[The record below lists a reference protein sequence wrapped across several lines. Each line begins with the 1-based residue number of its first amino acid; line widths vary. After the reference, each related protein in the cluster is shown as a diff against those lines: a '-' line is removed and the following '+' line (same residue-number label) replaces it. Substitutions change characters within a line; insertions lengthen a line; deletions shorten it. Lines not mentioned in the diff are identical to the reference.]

1 MKKYEFSIIASGL
14 DPQAEDFE
22 SRFYDAGCN
31 DATISFQKGHIIA
44 DFAREAESIDA
55 ALCSAVAGV
64 EAAGAHVD
72 RVEPDPLVNLSD
84 IAARAGL
91 TRAAISQY
99 SKGQRSENFPSPVAR
114 VTSDT
119 PLWDWATVAAWLF
132 RHQKLSREEAI
143 EAEAVKAAN
152 EAIKA
157 HEPLRDALKGHSARR
172 AD

>member
-1 MKKYEFSIIASGL
+1 
-14 DPQAEDFE
+14 
-22 SRFYDAGCN
+22 
-31 DATISFQKGHIIA
+31 
-44 DFAREAESIDA
+44 
-55 ALCSAVAGV
+55 
-64 EAAGAHVD
+64 VD

-119 PLWDWATVAAWLF
+119 PLWDWATVATWLF
-132 RHQKLSREEAI
+132 RHQKLSREEAV

-157 HEPLRDALKGHSARR
+157 HEPLRDVLKGHSARR